1 MDLISREA
9 LLNDLCEDREEGTF
23 CFTDSQAEAA
33 DKIIVYVT
41 KRINAQPTVDAAP
54 VKHGR
59 WIEKEGFDGDSYYTC
74 SSCGCDW
81 TTIDGTPVQNNMRYC
96 PECGAKMD
104 LEEQDAKEE
113 T

>member
-1 MDLISREA
+1 MRLI
-9 LLNDLCEDREEGTF
+9 D
-23 CFTDSQAEAA
+23 A
-33 DKIIVYVT
+33 DKLKFPNIAIFDMKLHGVT
-41 KRINAQPTVDAAP
+41 VPMARLIDLQMLMPTVDAAP